1 MVLAFWVDDI
11 SSSILVAINKIG
23 SLFNGPILGVFACA
37 LLTTSVTGMAVRA
50 GLVAG
55 FLANVYAW
63 IYLPEVS
70 WLWWNVLGAIVCFTT
85 AIIGATVASSR
96 SVNSDNAYSMSQAP
110 PIATIGLSATLFAYF
125 TLMLLLFYLV

>member
-1 MVLAFWVDDI
+1 M
-11 SSSILVAINKIG
+11 
-23 SLFNGPILGVFACA
+23 FACA

-55 FLANVYAW
+55 FVANVCAW

-85 AIIGATVASSR
+85 AIIGSAVASSR
-96 SVNSDNAYSMSQAP
+96 SMKNNHAYSMIQTPS
-110 PIATIGLSATLFAYF
+110 IAATGLSAALLAYF
-125 TLMLLLFYLV
+125 ALMLLLFYLV

>member
-1 MVLAFWVDDI
+1 M
-11 SSSILVAINKIG
+11 
-23 SLFNGPILGVFACA
+23 
-37 LLTTSVTGMAVRA
+37 RA

-85 AIIGATVASSR
+85 AIIGAAAASSR
-96 SVNSDNAYSMSQAP
+96 SVNTDNACSMSQAP
-110 PIATIGLSATLFAYF
+110 STVAIGLSATLFAYF
-125 TLMLLLFYLV
+125 TLMLLLFYLM